1 MADDFRQLCFHLSHL
16 IIIHQLQKIRLQI
29 RTASG
34 QEVVVKRFALAMM
47 MAGMCLPLISA
58 HADTLELKN
67 GSVIKGTFI
76 GGSETQLSFRVG
88 STVQHYAVA
97 DISALKFDSDSGR
110 APADSGFASRPRPEP
125 NYPDPASRPAPNY
138 AESAPPAPVRST
150 PPAPVISGDRI
161 SVPTGT
167 RLTIRTID
175 AIDSD
180 RNRVGD
186 KFAATLDQPL
196 YVNDVLVV
204 PKGADVYGRLE
215 EAKEAGRL
223 AGKAQLKLSLTGIVV
238 NGQTYAL
245 STGNYELSGKS
256 RTANTATKVGGGAAV
271 GALIGAV
278 VGGGKGAAIGAGVG
292 AGAGTAVQVATQGDQ
307 VHVPSETLLEFALD
321 QPVTI
326 PIAQAR

>member
-1 MADDFRQLCFHLSHL
+1 
-16 IIIHQLQKIRLQI
+16 
-29 RTASG
+29 
-34 QEVVVKRFALAMM
+34 VKRFALAMIV
-47 MAGMCLPLISA
+47 AGMCLPLIFA

-76 GGSETQLSFRVG
+76 GGSEAQLSFRVG

-97 DISALKFDSDSGR
+97 DISALKFDSDAGR
-110 APADSGFASRPRPEP
+110 APADSGFAPRPRPEP
-125 NYPDPASRPAPNY
+125 NYSEPAPRPAPNY
-138 AESAPPAPVRST
+138 AESAPTAPVRST
-150 PPAPVISGDRI
+150 PAPVISGDRV

-167 RLTIRTID
+167 RLTVRTID
-175 AIDSD
+175 SIDSD

-215 EAKEAGRL
+215 EAKEAGHL
-223 AGKAQLKLSLTGIVV
+223 AGKAQLRLSLTGIVI

-245 STGNYELSGKS
+245 STGDYELSGKS
-256 RTANTATKVGGGAAV
+256 RTANTAKKVGGGAAV

-278 VGGGKGAAIGAGVG
+278 VGGGKGAAVGAGVG

-321 QPVTI
+321 QPITI
-326 PIAQAR
+326 PVAQAR

>member
-1 MADDFRQLCFHLSHL
+1 MKKLLVAM
-16 IIIHQLQKIRLQI
+16 IA
-29 RTASG
+29 ASLLTP
-34 QEVVVKRFALAMM
+34 ALA
-47 MAGMCLPLISA
+47 AF
-58 HADTLELKN
+58 ADTLELKN

-76 GGSETQLSFRVG
+76 GGSEAQLSFRVG
-88 STVQHYAVA
+88 STVQHYPVT
-97 DISALKFDSDSGR
+97 DILSLKFDSDGGR
-110 APADSGFASRPRPEP
+110 ATSGNGFAPRPEP
-125 NYPDPASRPAPNY
+125 NYAPT
-138 AESAPPAPVRST
+138 PVPAPVRASV
-150 PPAPVISGDRI
+150 PAPVVSGDRI

-167 RLTIRTID
+167 RLTVRTVD

-215 EAKEAGRL
+215 EAKEAGHL
-223 AGKAQLKLSLTGIVV
+223 AGKAQLRLSLTGIVI

-245 STGNYELSGKS
+245 STGDYELSGKS
-256 RTANTATKVGGGAAV
+256 RTGNTAAKVGGGAAV
-271 GALIGAV
+271 GAIIGAIA
-278 VGGGKGAAIGAGVG
+278 GGGKGAAIGAGVG
-292 AGAGTAVQVATQGDQ
+292 AGAGTAVQIATKGDQ

-326 PIAQAR
+326 PVSQNR

>member
-1 MADDFRQLCFHLSHL
+1 
-16 IIIHQLQKIRLQI
+16 
-29 RTASG
+29 
-34 QEVVVKRFALAMM
+34 VKRFALAMIV
-47 MAGMCLPLISA
+47 AGMCLPLIFA

-76 GGSETQLSFRVG
+76 GGSEAQLSFRVG

-110 APADSGFASRPRPEP
+110 APVDSGFAPRPRPEP
-125 NYPDPASRPAPNY
+125 NYPDAAPRPAPNY

-150 PPAPVISGDRI
+150 VAAPVITGDRI

-175 AIDSD
+175 SIDSD

-215 EAKEAGRL
+215 EVKEAGHL
-223 AGKAQLKLSLTGIVV
+223 AGKSQLRLSLTGIVV
-238 NGQTYAL
+238 DGQTYAL
-245 STGNYELSGKS
+245 STGDYDLSGKS
-256 RTANTATKVGGGAAV
+256 RTGNTAKKVGGGAAV

-321 QPVTI
+321 QPLTI

>member
-1 MADDFRQLCFHLSHL
+1 M
-16 IIIHQLQKIRLQI
+16 KRL
-29 RTASG
+29 
-34 QEVVVKRFALAMM
+34 ALAMIV
-47 MAGMCLPLISA
+47 AGMCLPLISA

-76 GGSETQLSFRVG
+76 GGSEAQLSFRVG

-97 DISALKFDSDSGR
+97 DITSLKFDSDPGR
-110 APADSGFASRPRPEP
+110 SSTDNGFAPRSRPEP
-125 NYPDPASRPAPNY
+125 NYPDPAPRPAPNY

-150 PPAPVISGDRI
+150 TPAPDTGDRI
-161 SVPTGT
+161 TVPTGT

-175 AIDSD
+175 SVDSD
-180 RNRVGD
+180 RNQVGD

-292 AGAGTAVQVATQGDQ
+292 AGAGTAVQVATKGDQ

-326 PIAQAR
+326 PIANAR

>member
-1 MADDFRQLCFHLSHL
+1 M
-16 IIIHQLQKIRLQI
+16 I
-29 RTASG
+29 
-34 QEVVVKRFALAMM
+34 V
-47 MAGMCLPLISA
+47 AGMCLPLIAA

-76 GGSETQLSFRVG
+76 GGSEAQLSFRVG

-97 DISALKFDSDSGR
+97 DITSLKFDSDSGR
-110 APADSGFASRPRPEP
+110 APTDSGFAPRPRPEP
-125 NYPDPASRPAPNY
+125 NYPDAAARPAPNY
-138 AESAPPAPVRST
+138 AESPVPVRST
-150 PPAPVISGDRI
+150 APAPVITGDRVT
-161 SVPTGT
+161 VPTGT

-175 AIDSD
+175 SIDSD

-271 GALIGAV
+271 GAIIGAV

-326 PIAQAR
+326 PVAQAR

>member
-1 MADDFRQLCFHLSHL
+1 
-16 IIIHQLQKIRLQI
+16 
-29 RTASG
+29 
-34 QEVVVKRFALAMM
+34 VKRFIFVVIAVGICMSA
-47 MAGMCLPLISA
+47 A

-97 DISALKFDSDSGR
+97 DITSLKFDSDAGR
-110 APADSGFASRPRPEP
+110 SASDNSFAPRPRPEP
-125 NYPDPASRPAPNY
+125 NYAD
-138 AESAPPAPVRST
+138 SAPAAVAAPVRSAT
-150 PPAPVISGDRI
+150 PPPPVFGDRV

-180 RNRVGD
+180 RNHVGD

-196 YVNDVLVV
+196 YVNDQLIV

-215 EAKEAGRL
+215 EAKEAGHL
-223 AGKAQLKLSLTGIVV
+223 AGKSQLKLSLTGIVV

-245 STGNYELSGKS
+245 STGDYELSGKS
-256 RTANTATKVGGGAAV
+256 RTGNTAKKVGGGAAV

-292 AGAGTAVQVATQGDQ
+292 AGAGTAVQVATHGEQ

-321 QPVTI
+321 QPVTL
-326 PIAQAR
+326 PVSQAR

>member
-1 MADDFRQLCFHLSHL
+1 
-16 IIIHQLQKIRLQI
+16 
-29 RTASG
+29 
-34 QEVVVKRFALAMM
+34 VKRFALAMIV
-47 MAGMCLPLISA
+47 AGMCLPLISA

-76 GGSETQLSFRVG
+76 GGSEAQLSFRVG

-110 APADSGFASRPRPEP
+110 APADSGFASRPRQEP
-125 NYPDPASRPAPNY
+125 NYAEPPRPAPNY

-150 PPAPVISGDRI
+150 PAPVISGDRV

-175 AIDSD
+175 SIDSD

-186 KFAATLDQPL
+186 KFAATLNQPL

-245 STGNYELSGKS
+245 STGNYELSGKL

>member
-1 MADDFRQLCFHLSHL
+1 
-16 IIIHQLQKIRLQI
+16 
-29 RTASG
+29 
-34 QEVVVKRFALAMM
+34 VKRFALAMIV
-47 MAGMCLPLISA
+47 AGMCLPLISA

-76 GGSETQLSFRVG
+76 GGSEAQLSFRVG

-97 DISALKFDSDSGR
+97 DITSLKFDSDSGR
-110 APADSGFASRPRPEP
+110 APADSGFAPRPRPEP
-125 NYPDPASRPAPNY
+125 NYPDAAARPAPNY
-138 AESAPPAPVRST
+138 ADSAPPAPVRST
-150 PPAPVISGDRI
+150 TAPVISGDRV

-215 EAKEAGRL
+215 EAKEAGHL
-223 AGKAQLKLSLTGIVV
+223 AGKAQLRLSLTGIVI

-245 STGNYELSGKS
+245 STGDYELSGKS
-256 RTANTATKVGGGAAV
+256 RTANTAKKVGGGAAV

>member
-1 MADDFRQLCFHLSHL
+1 M
-16 IIIHQLQKIRLQI
+16 
-29 RTASG
+29 
-34 QEVVVKRFALAMM
+34 KRFALAMM

-58 HADTLELKN
+58 QADTLELKN

-97 DISALKFDSDSGR
+97 DITSLKFDSDPGR
-110 APADSGFASRPRPEP
+110 APADSGFASRPQPEP
-125 NYPDPASRPAPNY
+125 NYPDPASRPAPDY
-138 AESAPPAPVRST
+138 AESAPPTPVRST

-175 AIDSD
+175 SIDSD

>member
-1 MADDFRQLCFHLSHL
+1 
-16 IIIHQLQKIRLQI
+16 
-29 RTASG
+29 
-34 QEVVVKRFALAMM
+34 VKRLALAFIAVGICMS
-47 MAGMCLPLISA
+47 AA

-67 GSVIKGTFI
+67 GSVIKGTYI

-97 DISALKFDSDSGR
+97 DITSLKFDSDAGR
-110 APADSGFASRPRPEP
+110 AATGDGFASRPSPEP
-125 NYPDPASRPAPNY
+125 NYPDDPA
-138 AESAPPAPVRST
+138 PAPVRSLA
-150 PPAPVISGDRI
+150 PAAAVAGDRI

-167 RLTIRTID
+167 RLTIRTVD

-180 RNRVGD
+180 RNKVGD

-215 EAKEAGRL
+215 EAKEAGHL
-223 AGKAQLKLSLTGIVV
+223 AGKSQLRLSLTGVVV

-245 STGNYELSGKS
+245 STGDYELSGKS
-256 RTANTATKVGGGAAV
+256 RTGNTAKKVGGGAAV

-278 VGGGKGAAIGAGVG
+278 VGGGKGAAVGAGVG
-292 AGAGTAVQVATQGDQ
+292 AGAGTAVQVATKGDQ
-307 VHVPSETLLEFALD
+307 VHVPSETLLEFALN
-321 QPVTI
+321 QPVTL
-326 PIAQAR
+326 PVSQAR